1 MKKVAAYEIIKQ
13 LRLERGLSQKELA
26 DKIGL
31 TQQAI
36 ALLENNKRKL
46 EFDLFLEILEKLD
59 TTNEELSNIIN
70 SIFYHKNEILAN
82 IGNISITVNLA
93 TDEETTLFLEV
104 IEKLGKL
111 NADGMKEAGRYIN
124 YLLSDNRYIDLG
136 TSPQS

>member
-1 MKKVAAYEIIKQ
+1 MKKVAACEIIKQ

-59 TTNEELSNIIN
+59 TTNEELSDIIN
-70 SIFYHKNEILAN
+70 SIFCRKNEILAN
-82 IGNISITVNLA
+82 IGSISITVNFA
-93 TDEETTLFLEV
+93 TDEETALFLEV
-104 IEKLGKL
+104 IEKLGKM

-124 YLLSDNRYIDLG
+124 YLLSDNRYIDSG
-136 TSPQS
+136 TPPQD